1 MAPMPS
7 EIVALGDINIDLTI
21 PVAAPPAPGEE
32 AYVDEAATALGG
44 SALNT
49 CRVLARLGLG
59 VGLAAA
65 VGGDEWGS
73 RATNELAAAGV
84 ATEGIQI
91 VGGNT
96 GLNLI
101 MVSPG
106 GERTMVAVRGANRR
120 LQLPNDW
127 STGCRWL
134 HVSAYAL
141 LQDPQRQAC
150 LETLVTARRQGI
162 PVSVDI
168 PSGVARDLGPTLVDD
183 LGPVRCLSAGKRSI
197 EFMTGDAGPSSLLEA
212 GMSLVAV
219 TAGAGP
225 VELMRTGETVVVQPP
240 RVEAVDTSGAGDW
253 FVAGLVAAGY
263 RELEL
268 GPSAVVATALGAAAT
283 LAPGT
288 GTDAVGERVSRV
300 LEAKW
305 REAEADWIEAARRV
319 LSEVIDSEPA

>member
-1 MAPMPS
+1 MPS
-7 EIVALGDINIDLTI
+7 EIVSLGDINIDLTI

-32 AYVDEAATALGG
+32 AYVDEAASALGG

-49 CRVLARLGLG
+49 SRVLARLGLG
-59 VGLAAA
+59 VGMLAA
-65 VGGDEWGS
+65 VGDDEWGR
-73 RATNELAAAGV
+73 RATTELADGGV
-84 ATEGIQI
+84 ATEGVQ
-91 VGGNT
+91 VVEGNT

-120 LQLPNDW
+120 LRLPNDW
-127 STGCRWL
+127 SAGCRWL

-150 LETLVTARRQGI
+150 MDALAAASRHGI

-168 PSGVARDLGPTLVDD
+168 PSGVARDLGSTLADD

-197 EFMTGDAGPSSLLEA
+197 ELITGGAGPTRLRDAGV
-212 GMSLVAV
+212 SLVAV

-225 VELMRTGETVVVQPP
+225 VELMRTGDTVVIEPP

-253 FVAGLVAAGY
+253 FVAGLIAAGY

-268 GPSAVVATALGAAAT
+268 GPSAVIATALGTAAT

-288 GTDAVGERVSRV
+288 DTDRIGERVSRV
-300 LEAKW
+300 LGTDW
-305 REAEADWIEAARRV
+305 RKVEADWVATARRM
-319 LSEVIDSEPA
+319 LSEVVDTEPA